1 MVKIKMCGLR
11 SLEDIEL
18 VNRYRPDYVGF
29 VFAQSKRKVSH
40 ELAARMKKNLSDD
53 IVSVGVFVDASQDE
67 ILKLFEEGVIEIAQL
82 HGGESEDF
90 INNLKEKS
98 NSELKIIKAI
108 EISQDIDIKKY
119 DDSRADY
126 LLLDSGKGSGKTFDW
141 SLVKKDINKK
151 FFLAGGIN
159 ISNVREAIDE
169 FDPYAIDLSSGLETD
184 GVKDENKIREIMEAI
199 N

>member
-29 VFAQSKRKVSH
+29 VFAQSKRQVSH

-141 SLVKKDINKK
+141 GLVKKDINKK